1 MNKNLIFSVIPRDFS
16 KAGYVSLFKDVNIK
30 YFGLNDGSK
39 LEKEIDKNDIIINC
53 IHDFGNQKFN
63 LKLLETICNAAAG
76 TKKESAA
83 YQYHFFVSAVYK

>member
-1 MNKNLIFSVIPRDFS
+1 M
-16 KAGYVSLFKDVNIK
+16 NIK

-39 LEKEIDKNDIIINC
+39 LGKEIDKNDIIINC

-76 TKKESAA
+76 TKRKCCISVPFLRISRL
-83 YQYHFFVSAVYK
+83 QIKK